1 MVNNVEQ
8 RVYAFVRPYAG
19 TYLFKFK
26 QVELTPETDLDSDL
40 SLDELEAGEL
50 MDTFF
55 DVFKVER
62 GNFKIETY
70 YPGVPVSWNPFK
82 KTEPVPVPDF
92 NIGMLIESAKAG
104 RWLYGSPSEK
114 SSG

>member
-62 GNFKIETY
+62 GNFKIESWQMVVWESFRKIV
-70 YPGVPVSWNPFK
+70 GVR
-82 KTEPVPVPDF
+82 
-92 NIGMLIESAKAG
+92 LITM
-104 RWLYGSPSEK
+104 SEK
-114 SSG
+114 ACIFHPTRLFP